1 MGVGRVDLEIKETVR
16 LNSSISRLVLK
27 QESLK
32 NWPNRPKSY
41 PYLTSAFHEP
51 SVIERER
58 ERERERGGGTRASHQ
73 NFVVIAPMIVKFGI
87 GIKLDVFYT
96 MVSKKFVTSL
106 LLT

>member
-1 MGVGRVDLEIKETVR
+1 MFLLKLQFMGESRVDLEIKETLR

-32 NWPNRPKSY
+32 NWPNPPKSY

-58 ERERERGGGTRASHQ
+58 ERGGGGGGGGVA
-73 NFVVIAPMIVKFGI
+73 
-87 GIKLDVFYT
+87 
-96 MVSKKFVTSL
+96 
-106 LLT
+106 